1 MKNRPFFLLSI
12 LAMLVLLLIGKLM
25 NSKVAD
31 AKVVTP
37 ECYRTP
43 IMALEFSQD
52 AAMINTIFKLP
63 EPDSLVRV
71 SKTKRFVS
79 ATDLD
84 YLYILAYALF
94 MLLFALQCNYFWK
107 KGFIWAILLTLLAA
121 LSDVMENAQLM
132 KIFKLVAAGET
143 DYSGIFETLR
153 FWTAL
158 KFFSIGA
165 FFLALA
171 PFFWRSNW
179 LGKVVVTTAALALGC
194 WAMACFY
201 QPEFWADVLFGMI
214 FLLFAGAILLGLTFK
229 TKPSS
234 N

>member
-12 LAMLVLLLIGKLM
+12 LAMLALLLIGKSM
-25 NSKVAD
+25 NSKVEE

-43 IMALEFSQD
+43 IMALEFSED

-63 EPDSLVRV
+63 EPDSLIRV
-71 SKTKRFVS
+71 SKTKPFVS
-79 ATDLD
+79 ATNLD

-107 KGFIWAILLTLLAA
+107 KGFVWAMLLTLLAA

-132 KIFKLVAAGET
+132 KIFKLVAGGET
-143 DYSGIFETLR
+143 DYSDIFQSLR

-158 KFFSIGA
+158 KFCSIGA

-179 LGKVVVTTAALALGC
+179 LGKIVVGTAALALCC
-194 WAMACFY
+194 WALACFY
-201 QPEFWADVLFGMI
+201 KPEFWADALFGMI
-214 FLLFAGAILLGLTFK
+214 FLLFAGAMIFGLTFK
-229 TKPSS
+229 IRQAS
-234 N
+234 